1 MRYLLHTLVL
11 SLMLGLAA
19 VQAQPRASI
28 EVIDLQH
35 RSADE
40 IIPLIEPLLGP
51 EDALTGTGMRLIL
64 RSGPETLAQ
73 VRQVLESVDA
83 APANLL
89 ISVRR
94 GALGGALEQEA
105 QVQGRVGRVII
116 GDGSGTR
123 IISRRTTERDASVQ
137 TLRVLEGQTALIRA
151 GESVPRV
158 QQGPVVLPGG
168 GLVGPEIEYRELER
182 GFLVRPS
189 IAGGDRVRLEI
200 QQVHER
206 DARGGGGRTEF
217 QQVDTVLSGRL
228 GEWIP
233 IAAAGERR
241 DLSGQRILGTRRE
254 QGDGELDIHVRVDR
268 TP

>member
-1 MRYLLHTLVL
+1 MRYLLHTLLL
-11 SLMLGLAA
+11 SLMLSLAA
-19 VQAQPRASI
+19 AQADPRDSI

-40 IIPLIEPLLGP
+40 IIPLIEPMLGP
-51 EDALTGTGMRLIL
+51 GDVLTGAGMRLIL
-64 RSGPETLAQ
+64 RSGPETLTQ
-73 VRQVLESVDA
+73 VRQILESVDA

-94 GALGGALEQEA
+94 GALGGSLEREA

-123 IISRRTTERDASVQ
+123 IIRRQTTERDASVQ

-168 GLVGPEIEYRELER
+168 GLVGPEIEYRDIER

-189 IAGGDRVRLEI
+189 IAGDDRVRLEI

-206 DARGGGGRTEF
+206 EARGGGGRTEF

-228 GEWIP
+228 GEWIRVT
-233 IAAAGERR
+233 GVEERR
-241 DLSGQRILGTRRE
+241 DLSGQRILGSRRE
-254 QGDGELDIHVRVDR
+254 QVDGGLDIHVRVER
-268 TP
+268 AP